1 MVGFWLLPGGVLLL
15 PPSPII
21 LLALCNLC
29 ELIGEE
35 VVEMLDIGDKTIEW
49 LFKLFTPMW
58 ELVKL
63 MGTCLFPNESVVTIV
78 APG

>member
-1 MVGFWLLPGGVLLL
+1 MEGFWLLPGGVLLL

-35 VVEMLDIGDKTIEW
+35 VVEMFDIGDKTIEW

-63 MGTCLFPNESVVTIV
+63 MGTCLLPNESVVTIV

>member
-1 MVGFWLLPGGVLLL
+1 MV

-35 VVEMLDIGDKTIEW
+35 VVEMFDIGDKTIEW

>member
-1 MVGFWLLPGGVLLL
+1 MDGFWLLPGGVLLV

-63 MGTCLFPNESVVTIV
+63 MGTCLFPKESVVTIV

>member
-1 MVGFWLLPGGVLLL
+1 MEGFWLLPGGVLLV